1 MALLQWTLIWKRN
14 TIIPCGH
21 FHRHI
26 GLHASPQTF
35 LSAILQSWCIQTIDQ
50 PAKPTE
56 LPMSWNMC
64 LLSNHFSHQTKWLS
78 SCMAQSTAIWG
89 TSLHPSLTSTSLDSI
104 PFFICLRMLYIMYSN
119 HWPTNQ
125 SQTFPSPSV
134 SHRDTCGALQMRWGR
149 VFGAAGMGEMGVC
162 PTLCSLCAHFAPE
175 PAQFKGFCFCFK
187 MDCCLAS
194 LTMRNILNFLN
205 SMNTNTT
212 IIIYF
217 YIGILKNNLLL
228 C

>member
-104 PFFICLRMLYIMYSN
+104 PFFICSVCYILCTVIIGQ
-119 HWPTNQ
+119 PTNLRL
-125 SQTFPSPSV
+125 FPPLQLVIGTPVEPYKWDEAEFLVQQAWVKWGSV
-134 SHRDTCGALQMRWGR
+134 
-149 VFGAAGMGEMGVC
+149 
-162 PTLCSLCAHFAPE
+162 PLCAAYVHILHLNQHNLRAFASVLRWIAAWLPWLWE
-175 PAQFKGFCFCFK
+175 IFSISWIQW
-187 MDCCLAS
+187 
-194 LTMRNILNFLN
+194 IL
-205 SMNTNTT
+205 
-212 IIIYF
+212 
-217 YIGILKNNLLL
+217 ILQL
-228 C
+228 